1 MAGVAFNGSY
11 GKEYSRLRRLTSN
24 TDVIQQS
31 VGKIRYLDFILF
43 NEI

>member
-11 GKEYSRLRRLTSN
+11 GKEYSRLRSLTST

-31 VGKIRYLDFILF
+31 VGKTTNCLKIL
-43 NEI
+43 NS